1 MAIRNFEDGTSVV
14 CEYVAPTTA
23 SSFDARAAKT
33 KLKELMGDS
42 YVELSFLYARNTVE
56 SLGADIKLYYNDYN
70 AYFSDKAKA
79 IAHCK
84 ELIALRDSESMVQYL
99 VEEYA
104 VKFVIVAVEL
114 K

>member
-1 MAIRNFEDGTSVV
+1 MHERNEEFIIMKIYIVN
-14 CEYVAPTTA
+14 CEFNLTQTLIDCAFQKVA
-23 SSFDARAAKT
+23 DAEAYIN
-33 KLKELMGDS
+33 EL
-42 YVELSFLYARNTVE
+42 N
-56 SLGADIKLYYNDYN
+56 
-70 AYFSDKAKA
+70 SDKAKA
-79 IAHCK
+79 IARCK

>member
-1 MAIRNFEDGTSVV
+1 MKIYIVN
-14 CEYVAPTTA
+14 CEFNLTQTLIDCAFQKA
-23 SSFDARAAKT
+23 ADAEAYIN
-33 KLKELMGDS
+33 EL
-42 YVELSFLYARNTVE
+42 N
-56 SLGADIKLYYNDYN
+56 
-70 AYFSDKAKA
+70 SDKAKA